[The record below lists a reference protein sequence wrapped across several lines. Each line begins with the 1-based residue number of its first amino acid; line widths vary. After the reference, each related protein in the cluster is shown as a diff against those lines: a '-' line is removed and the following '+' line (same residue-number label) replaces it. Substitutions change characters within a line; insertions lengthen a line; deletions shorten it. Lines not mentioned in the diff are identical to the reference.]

1 MSVPFLLEIG
11 TEEIPDWMIEP
22 ALASLS
28 SLFGGLLADERL
40 QAGAIRT
47 DATPRRL
54 VLRATE
60 LAERQ
65 ADREELVSGPPVS
78 AAFKDGQPTGAA
90 LGFARK
96 MGVDVAALERH
107 ETPRGEYLA
116 YRKKT
121 AGRASRDILAEA
133 LPELILKI
141 QWPKTMY
148 WGAKGGPRFIR
159 PIRWLVALAG
169 QEVVP
174 FEIAG
179 VRSGAVSSGHRQ
191 LGAAEVPVTIED
203 FDKQLYEN
211 GVIVSGAVRRIKIG
225 AQIDALLMG
234 KGLRIKEDPA
244 LLETLAYITER
255 PSPVLGTFD
264 KEYLNLPAE
273 VLVTVMR
280 HHQKYFSV
288 EDEEGRLAPHFVAV
302 MNTSSDPEGLVRQ
315 GNERVTRARF
325 NDARFFWSVD
335 LKKTL
340 ADRVADLAHV
350 TFQTKLGSYLAKT
363 KRVQRL
369 ARKLARQAKVDPA
382 PVERAALLAKCDLT
396 TDMVKELTELQ
407 GVMGGL
413 YAREQGEP
421 EEVWRAIYE
430 HYKPESMEDAI
441 PATPVG
447 RLLSLADKL
456 DTLQGCFKIGLV
468 PTGSKDPLALRR
480 AAQGVVKILVDGKL
494 SLSLSKLAAGDQAL
508 LEFLLDRVRY
518 YFKDIRGFRYD
529 EVNAVLAAGHDN
541 LPDVESRLAAIQAV
555 RPTENFEPL
564 AASFKRIKNIL
575 RQADFTPVTAP
586 NRDRQGADV
595 PQAEPPVPTAPNRD
609 RQGAGAPPAEPPLP
623 PGEPPLP
630 TGEPPVTVPS
640 RDRQGADAP
649 PSEPPAPP
657 AAVQAA
663 RLEPGPEAELFQAF
677 EKLRKRVKRSRSKKQ
692 YQAALEAI
700 ASIRPQVDLF
710 FDKVL
715 VNAPDPDVRR
725 NRLTLLHQLLSES
738 SAIADFSEIVAT
750 EASAS
755 AGADK
760 TEPHP

>member
-22 ALASLS
+22 ALGSLS
-28 SLFGGLLADERL
+28 SLFSDLLAAEQL
-40 QAGAIRT
+40 EAGGIRT

-54 VLRATE
+54 VLRAAE

-65 ADREELVSGPPVS
+65 ADAEEMVSGPPVS

-141 QWPKTMY
+141 QWPKSMY

-169 QEVVP
+169 AEVVP

-211 GVIVSGAVRRIKIG
+211 GVIVSAAVRRIKIG

-234 KGLRIKEDPA
+234 KGLRIKEDAA
-244 LLETLAYITER
+244 LIETLAYITER

-264 KEYLNLPAE
+264 REYLSLPAE

-315 GNERVTRARF
+315 GNERVLRARF

-340 ADRVADLAHV
+340 AERVADLAHV

-363 KRVQRL
+363 KRVEKL
-369 ARKLARQAKVDPA
+369 ARKLAKRAKADPA

-413 YAREQGEP
+413 YAREQGET

-430 HYKPESMEDAI
+430 HYKPENMEDAI
-441 PATPVG
+441 PATPAG

-480 AAQGVVKILVDGKL
+480 AAQGVVKILVEGSL
-494 SLSLSKLAAGDQAL
+494 RLSLSKLANGDRAL
-508 LEFLLDRVRY
+508 EEFLLDRVRY

-529 EVNAVLAAGHDN
+529 EVNAVLAAGHDD
-541 LPDVESRLAAIQAV
+541 LPDVESRLEAIQAV

-575 RQADFTPVTAP
+575 RQAGFE
-586 NRDRQGADV
+586 G
-595 PQAEPPVPTAPNRD
+595 QAE
-609 RQGAGAPPAEPPLP
+609 G
-623 PGEPPLP
+623 
-630 TGEPPVTVPS
+630 
-640 RDRQGADAP
+640 
-649 PSEPPAPP
+649 PAP
-657 AAVQAA
+657 QL
-663 RLEPGPEAELFQAF
+663 LEPGPETELFQAF
-677 EKLRKRVKRSRSKKQ
+677 EKLRRRVKRARGRKK

-750 EASAS
+750 EAAAS

-760 TEPHP
+760 TELQERKQDL

>member
-28 SLFGGLLADERL
+28 SLFGDLLATERL
-40 QAGAIRT
+40 EAGGIRT

-54 VLRATE
+54 VLRAAE

-65 ADREELVSGPPVS
+65 ADAEELVPGPPVS

-107 ETPRGEYLA
+107 ETPRGEYVA

-121 AGRASRDILAEA
+121 AGRASRDILAAA

-169 QEVVP
+169 TEVVP

-234 KGLRIKEDPA
+234 KGLRIREDAA

-264 KEYLNLPAE
+264 KEYLSLPAE

-363 KRVQRL
+363 KRVQKL
-369 ARKLARQAKVDPA
+369 ARKLAKQAKADPA

-441 PATPVG
+441 PATPAG

-480 AAQGVVKILVDGKL
+480 AAQGVVKILVEGRL
-494 SLSLSKLAAGDQAL
+494 SLSLSKLADGDQGLA
-508 LEFLLDRVRY
+508 EFLLDRVRY
-518 YFKDIRGFRYD
+518 YFKDVRGFRYD

-541 LPDVESRLAAIQAV
+541 LPDVESRLEAIQAV

-575 RQADFTPVTAP
+575 RQAGFGGGGAEGGQAEAP
-586 NRDRQGADV
+586 AAPAEGPAPQAAAG
-595 PQAEPPVPTAPNRD
+595 QAEPPAP
-609 RQGAGAPPAEPPLP
+609 QPEA
-623 PGEPPLP
+623 
-630 TGEPPVTVPS
+630 
-640 RDRQGADAP
+640 
-649 PSEPPAPP
+649 PAPQ
-657 AAVQAA
+657 VGVDAA
-663 RLEPGPEAELFQAF
+663 RLEPGPETELFQAF
-677 EKLRKRVKRSRSKKQ
+677 EKLRRRVKRARGKKQ

-725 NRLTLLHQLLSES
+725 NRLTLLHQLLCES

-750 EASAS
+750 EAAAS

-760 TEPHP
+760 TELQERKQDL